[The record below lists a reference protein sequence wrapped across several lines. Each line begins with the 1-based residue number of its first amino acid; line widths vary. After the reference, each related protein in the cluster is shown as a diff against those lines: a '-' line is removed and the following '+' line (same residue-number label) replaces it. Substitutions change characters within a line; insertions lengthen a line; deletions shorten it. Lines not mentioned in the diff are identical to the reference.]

1 MTALSDGLGVGK
13 LPARVGRYELLHE
26 LASGGMATVYLG
38 RALGV
43 AGFERIVAIKVC
55 HAHLTRD
62 DEFVAMFLDEARLA
76 AKIHHP
82 NVVATLDVGIDGLL
96 HMVMEYIEGDR
107 LLGVMRAARRAN
119 AQIPIEIA
127 LRIIVDT
134 VSGLHA
140 AHELCNAQGQPL
152 NIVHRDV
159 SPQNVL
165 VGFDGITKL
174 ADFGIAKAE
183 ARAVETK
190 VDGAVKGKVPYMAP
204 EQLLGESIDRQVDIF
219 AIGVVLWETL
229 TGRRLFRGD
238 SEPETMRKVLHEPIH
253 PPSTYRSDVPP
264 ELDAVVMH
272 TLARAR
278 SERFRT
284 ASAVAEALENCRV
297 KIASQRAVSAYMREL
312 LGAEYS
318 ARVELKKLLDSMPRT
333 EPSTVAATAVAD
345 RTIPSR
351 RGAVDDDDS
360 QSVPGQTGF
369 PSISSAPK
377 APVKTLPSWAR
388 YAGVGLVALVVVGV
402 AMRALSPSSSAGSV
416 ATPALPPPIALT
428 VVDASVTAV
437 SAPAAAAAA
446 AAVAAPVAAVDPPA
460 IAVADAASSEPVANV
475 VLPVAPPS
483 RPRVG
488 GARSR
493 TNPTAQPPAR
503 GTGAATGP
511 RARTLRAET
520 STPSDRRAHGV
531 RTQIPRGSSGRSE
544 ITHVGYIDGQSALER
559 QPSPVEQRF
568 IPERSAK
575 SNSLL
580 AHTRIRGR
588 HAR

>member
-1 MTALSDGLGVGK
+1 
-13 LPARVGRYELLHE
+13 
-26 LASGGMATVYLG
+26 MATVYLG

-96 HMVMEYIEGDR
+96 HMVMEYVEGDR

-119 AQIPIEIA
+119 TQIPIEIA

-140 AHELCNAQGQPL
+140 AHELCSAQGQPL

-204 EQLLGESIDRQVDIF
+204 EPLLGESIDRQVDIF
-219 AIGVVLWETL
+219 AVGVVLWEMI

-272 TLARAR
+272 ALARTR

-284 ASAVAEALENCRV
+284 ASAIAEALENCRL

-318 ARVELKKLLDSMPRT
+318 ARVELKKRLDSMPRT
-333 EPSTVAATAVAD
+333 EPIAVGATADAD
-345 RTIPSR
+345 RTSSSR
-351 RGAVDDDDS
+351 RSPVELDDS
-360 QSVPGQTGF
+360 HSEQGQTGF
-369 PSISSAPK
+369 PSISSASKP
-377 APVKTLPSWAR
+377 PVKTLPSWAR
-388 YAGVGLVALVVVGV
+388 YAGVGLIALVVGGV
-402 AMRALSPSSSAGSV
+402 AVRALSSSSSAGY
-416 ATPALPPPIALT
+416 AAPAAPPPIALT
-428 VVDASVTAV
+428 VVDASVTTA
-437 SAPAAAAAA
+437 SAPAT
-446 AAVAAPVAAVDPPA
+446 AVTAPVAAVDPPA
-460 IAVADAASSEPVANV
+460 LAVADAASSEPVANAA
-475 VLPVAPPS
+475 LPVATPI

-488 GARSR
+488 VSRPR
-493 TNPTAQPPAR
+493 TNPTAQSPAR

-511 RARTLRAET
+511 ARTDPA
-520 STPSDRRAHGV
+520 
-531 RTQIPRGSSGRSE
+531 GRDFNA
-544 ITHVGYIDGQSALER
+544 I
-559 QPSPVEQRF
+559 
-568 IPERSAK
+568 
-575 SNSLL
+575 
-580 AHTRIRGR
+580 
-588 HAR
+588 

>member
-318 ARVELKKLLDSMPRT
+318 ARVELKKLLDSMPRS
-333 EPSTVAATAVAD
+333 EPSTAAATAAGD
-345 RTIPSR
+345 RTSPSR
-351 RGAVDDDDS
+351 RSVAHDDDS
-360 QSVPGQTGF
+360 PSVPGQTGF

-377 APVKTLPSWAR
+377 APVKTLPSWVR
-388 YAGVGLVALVVVGV
+388 YAGVGLVALVAGGV
-402 AMRALSPSSSAGSV
+402 AMRALSPSSSAGVV
-416 ATPALPPPIALT
+416 APAAPPVALT
-428 VVDASVTAV
+428 AVDVSVTAV
-437 SAPAAAAAA
+437 SAPAAAAVATP
-446 AAVAAPVAAVDPPA
+446 VAAPVAAVDPPA
-460 IAVADAASSEPVANV
+460 TAVADAASSEPVANAA
-475 VLPVAPPS
+475 LPVAPTV

-488 GARSR
+488 VARPR
-493 TNPTAQPPAR
+493 TNPPAQPPAR

-511 RARTLRAET
+511 ARTDPA
-520 STPSDRRAHGV
+520 
-531 RTQIPRGSSGRSE
+531 GRDFNA
-544 ITHVGYIDGQSALER
+544 I
-559 QPSPVEQRF
+559 
-568 IPERSAK
+568 
-575 SNSLL
+575 
-580 AHTRIRGR
+580 
-588 HAR
+588 